1 MSRIER
7 YQDGINNFIINK
19 TNIDE
24 EIKKKILNSDHLLG
38 IIMAS
43 LINLNTKKTNYKVH
57 GYYSAAAIDL
67 ILLNINQNDIILLN
81 NIYTLFHIY
90 F

>member
-19 TNIDE
+19 TSTSIDE
-24 EIKKKILNSDHLLG
+24 IIKNKILSTDHLLG

-43 LINLNTKKTNYKVH
+43 IINLNTKKTNYKVH
-57 GYYSAAAIDL
+57 GYYSAAGIDL
-67 ILLNINQNDIILLN
+67 LILNIIEN
-81 NIYTLFHIY
+81 NLYK
-90 F
+90 